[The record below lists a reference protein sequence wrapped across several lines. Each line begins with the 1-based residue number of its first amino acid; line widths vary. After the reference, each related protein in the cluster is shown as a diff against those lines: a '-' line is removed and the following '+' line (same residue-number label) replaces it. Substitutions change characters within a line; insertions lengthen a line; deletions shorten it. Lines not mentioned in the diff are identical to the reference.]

1 MIVAVLLSILI
12 GLSLGLL
19 GGGGSILTIP
29 ILTYALDVEPK
40 HAIAMSLFVVGA
52 TSAVGAFQ
60 HALSGRVRVR
70 TAAVFGGAG
79 IVGAFAGGRLDRFM
93 PAGVLLTAFAVLMVV
108 MALAMLR
115 GRKELDVAAGP
126 RPVARI
132 ALEGAAVGFMTGM
145 VGAGGGFVVV
155 PALVL
160 LVGLPMR
167 EAVATSLLVI
177 ALNSFAGFAGSLGHV
192 TLDWP
197 LTAVVTGAAVAGAIA
212 GTALSARVP
221 QAALRRMFAW
231 FVLAMAAY
239 MLWRQLPP
247 STFAAMHDFFR
258 AHPSWVHAAEA
269 GGLIGLAAAGL
280 LLVYLRHGHRGPGT
294 LLRKELT

>member
-1 MIVAVLLSILI
+1 
-12 GLSLGLL
+12 
-19 GGGGSILTIP
+19 
-29 ILTYALDVEPK
+29 
-40 HAIAMSLFVVGA
+40 
-52 TSAVGAFQ
+52 VGAFQ

-177 ALNSFAGFAGSLGHV
+177 ALNSFAGFAGSLGHI
-192 TLDWP
+192 TLDWA
-197 LTAVVTGAAVAGAIA
+197 LTAVVTGAAVAGTIA

-221 QAALRRMFAW
+221 QATLRRMFAW
-231 FVLAMAAY
+231 LVLAMAVY
-239 MLWRQLPP
+239 MLWRELPP
-247 STFAAMHDFFR
+247 FPLALFVAAMLGGMALQR
-258 AHPSWVHAAEA
+258 WSSTRIAAT
-269 GGLIGLAAAGL
+269 
-280 LLVYLRHGHRGPGT
+280 RRPPT
-294 LLRKELT
+294 LLEKELT